1 MKQVIDLKN
10 FEGDLS
16 TFFLR
21 EISKDKHL
29 LLKKIDGTKF
39 EVVSKNNFGNFNMI
53 EKEFFFIKGEFMDIN
68 NQKLIY
74 FKIRGNSTFRTL
86 AVVIPLF
93 TSPLLIFSF
102 EKNFKQENSLIM
114 IYLIISGLSVSILL
128 YQEYRMKKQGERYF
142 LKLIEKIKTPQS
154 ITI

>member
-21 EISKDKHL
+21 EISKDKYL

-114 IYLIISGLSVSILL
+114 IMIYLIISGLSVSILL

-142 LKLIEKIKTPQS
+142 LKLIEKIKTL
-154 ITI
+154 

>member
-68 NQKLIY
+68 NQKLIC

-114 IYLIISGLSVSILL
+114 LMIYLIISGLSVSILL

-142 LKLIEKIKTPQS
+142 LKLIEKIKTL
-154 ITI
+154 

>member
-114 IYLIISGLSVSILL
+114 IMIYLIISGLSVSILL

-142 LKLIEKIKTPQS
+142 LKLIEKIKTL
-154 ITI
+154 